1 MSEEILKA
9 LIRLF
14 AVISKQDGGVTEGER
29 NYVMAFFRQ
38 QLGHDDI
45 EQYITLYDNY
55 TEYGKDT
62 AKSTTTSLEDSVHT
76 LRVSKKINQTLT
88 QRQKIIA
95 IIESIGLIN
104 SDEHFSEH
112 ELRVLDTVAT
122 IFNISDE
129 TLALLREFVTSESL
143 HAYNESCSLIAG
155 HQIRERT
162 DALFLELTIAGQL
175 TFIYEKSTDLYF
187 VKYEGDED
195 LSLNSMPIVSRRPYL
210 FSVGSTIKLPRG
222 QTIYFSDVIFR
233 FTRSHDRDKLSF
245 IASEL
250 EFQFPNSDNGVK
262 KISIE
267 ESEGQ
272 LIGIMGASGSGKTT
286 LLRLLAGI
294 LSPRGGQVK
303 LNGLDISKLDTH
315 MRGSI
320 GYVPQDDIL
329 FEDLTVYQNL
339 YYNAR
344 LSLSNKTDDELELL
358 INASLKNL
366 GLEHTKNLKVGN
378 VLQQT
383 ISGGQRKR
391 LNIALE
397 LTRQPPVL
405 FVDEPTSGLSS
416 RDSENVID
424 LLKELTLLGK
434 LVFVVI
440 HQPSSDI
447 YKMFDKVIIMD
458 VGGYPI
464 FSGNPL
470 EAISYF
476 KSVSQQLD
484 QSKVICESCGNVN
497 PEQIFNIIE
506 AKVVDEFG
514 NFSDKRKI
522 TPKKWYEYYNTKLQ
536 KAEVEEIKKKPD
548 NVFKIPSVVNQ
559 FSIFLQRDVFS
570 KLADKQYMLVNLL
583 EAPVLAIIL
592 AYVIRYKNSS
602 SGEYLFLYNDNIPAY
617 LLMSIIVALFLG
629 LSVSA
634 EEIIKDRKLR
644 TREKFLH
651 LSKSSYLLSKVAIL
665 FTLSAFQIL
674 TFVLIGN
681 AILELKDMTW
691 SFWLILFST
700 ATFANILGLNIS
712 AAFRSAI
719 TVYIIIPVILIPQM
733 ILSGLLFNFDKL
745 NNTISSQGT
754 VPLLGDAMTSR
765 WALEALAVDLFKN
778 NSFEYPIFEA
788 ECKKRNANYK
798 SAYWTKEMKNKVN
811 FVANNFLNED
821 EVVQASVSD
830 ALLTIKNEIIAE
842 PFKGKLATIDID
854 SALIFERFSPRVL
867 FLLQTY
873 IRDAETYYNEES
885 VTAQKRMDRI
895 IGLLENSDKYDYD
908 ASSYKKLYFNEN
920 LATLVRN
927 SDSKDRIIEIDNHY
941 VRKAD
946 LVFFEPPLPTNPL
959 NYRAHMYAPKKHF
972 LGMTIDTFWFNI
984 GVIWTMTIFLYIT
997 LYFNIFERIVN
1008 IRWFKRG

>member
-45 EQYITLYDNY
+45 DKYIALYDTY
-55 TEYGKDT
+55 TDYGKD
-62 AKSTTTSLEDSVHT
+62 ASKSSTTSIEDSVQA

-95 IIESIGLIN
+95 LIESIGLIN
-104 SDEHFSEH
+104 SDDHISDF

-129 TLALLREFVTSESL
+129 TLALLREFVTSEEL
-143 HAYNESCSLIAG
+143 HAYNESSVLIAG
-155 HQIRERT
+155 HQIRERS
-162 DALFLELTIAGQL
+162 DALFLEMAISGQL
-175 TFIYEKSTDLYF
+175 TFIYEKNTDLYL
-187 VKYEGDED
+187 VKYEGNED
-195 LSLNSMPIVSRRPYL
+195 LSLNSIPIVPRKSYL

-222 QTIYFSDVIFR
+222 QSIYFSDVIYR
-233 FTRSHDRDKLSF
+233 FTRSQDRDKLSF
-245 IASEL
+245 IATDL
-250 EFQFPNSDNGVK
+250 EFRFPKSDNGLK
-262 KISIE
+262 KITIE

-294 LSPRGGQVK
+294 LTPSNGSIK
-303 LNGLDISKLDTH
+303 LNRLNISELETH
-315 MRGSI
+315 MEGSI

-344 LSLSNKTDDELELL
+344 LSLSNKTDEELDLL
-358 INASLKNL
+358 ITSGLKNL
-366 GLEHTKNLKVGN
+366 GLDHTKDLKVGN
-378 VLQQT
+378 VLKQT

-464 FSGNPL
+464 FSGNPI

-476 KSVSQQLD
+476 KNVSQQLD
-484 QSKVICESCGNVN
+484 HSKVICETCGNVN

-522 TPKKWYEYYNTKLQ
+522 TPEKWYEYYKTKLR
-536 KAEVEEIKKKPD
+536 KPEVEEISGRPS
-548 NVFKIPSVVNQ
+548 NLFKIPPLFSQ
-559 FSIFLQRDVFS
+559 FIIFLQRDVLS
-570 KLADKQYMLVNLL
+570 KLSDRQYMLVNLL
-583 EAPVLAIIL
+583 EAPLLALIL

-602 SGEYLFLYNDNIPAY
+602 TGEYLFLNNDNIPAY

-644 TREKFLH
+644 AREQFLH

-674 TFVLIGN
+674 SFVLIGN
-681 AILELKDMTW
+681 GILELREMTW

-712 AAFRSAI
+712 SAFRSAI
-719 TVYIIIPVILIPQM
+719 TVYIVIPVILIPQM

-745 NNTISSQGT
+745 NSTISTQGV
-754 VPLLGDAMTSR
+754 VPLLGDSMTSR

-778 NSFEYPIFEA
+778 NSYEYPIYEVDS
-788 ECKKRNANYK
+788 KMRNATFK

-811 FVANNFLNED
+811 FVTNNFLNED
-821 EVVQASVSD
+821 KVVRANVMD
-830 ALLTIKNEIIAE
+830 ALLTIKNELKNE
-842 PFKGKLATIDID
+842 PFKGSLASINLD
-854 SALIFERFSPRVL
+854 SALIIERVSPRVL
-867 FLLQTY
+867 LRLHTY
-873 IRDAETYYNEES
+873 LRETVAHYDEIS
-885 VTAQKRMDRI
+885 VAAQKKMDKI
-895 IGLLENSDKYDYD
+895 IGLLENYDKYDYD
-908 ASSYKKLYFNEN
+908 VTRYKKLYSNEN

-927 SDSKDRIIEIDNHY
+927 SDTKDRIVEVDNHFI
-941 VRKAD
+941 RKID
-946 LVFFEPPLPTNPL
+946 LVFFEPQAPSNPL
-959 NYRAHMYAPKKHF
+959 NYRAHMYAPAKHF

-984 GVIWTMTIFLYIT
+984 GVIWTMTAILYLT
-997 LYFNIFERIVN
+997 LYFDLFERIVN
-1008 IRWFKRG
+1008 IRLFKH

>member
-29 NYVMAFFRQ
+29 DYVMAFFRQ
-38 QLGHDDI
+38 QLGRDDI
-45 EQYITLYDNY
+45 EKYIALYDTY
-55 TEYGKDT
+55 TGYGDDS
-62 AKSTTTSLEDSVHT
+62 AKSTTTSLEDSVLA
-76 LRVSKKINQTLT
+76 LRVGKKINQTLT

-104 SDEHFSEH
+104 SDDYFSEL
-112 ELRVLDTVAT
+112 ELRVLDTIAA

-129 TLALLREFVTSESL
+129 TLTLLREFVTSENL
-143 HAYNESCSLIAG
+143 KAYSESCALIGG

-162 DALFLELTIAGQL
+162 DALFLELAISGQL

-187 VKYEGDED
+187 VKYEGNED
-195 LSLNSMPIVSRRPYL
+195 LSLNSMPIIARKSYL
-210 FSVGSTIKLPRG
+210 FPVGSTIKLPRG
-222 QTIYFSDVIFR
+222 HTIYFSDIIFR
-233 FTRSHDRDKLSF
+233 FTRSSDRDKLSF
-245 IASEL
+245 IATDL
-250 EFQFPNSDNGVK
+250 EFHFPNSDNGLRK
-262 KISIE
+262 LTIE

-294 LSPRGGQVK
+294 IKPTNGEIK
-303 LNGLDISKLDTH
+303 LNGIDISKIETH
-315 MRGSI
+315 MEGSI
-320 GYVPQDDIL
+320 GYVPQDDVL

-344 LSLSNKTDDELELL
+344 LSLSNKTDDELEKV
-358 INASLKNL
+358 INTGLKNL
-366 GLEHTKNLKVGN
+366 GLEHTKDLKVGN
-378 VLQQT
+378 VLKQT

-458 VGGYPI
+458 DGGYPI
-464 FSGNPL
+464 FSGNPI

-476 KSVSQQLD
+476 KSISQQLD
-484 QSKVICESCGNVN
+484 HTKVTCEICGNVN

-522 TPKKWYEYYNTKLQ
+522 TPEKWYEYYNTKLQ
-536 KAEVEEIKKKPD
+536 RSEVEEIKKRPA
-548 NVFKIPSVVNQ
+548 NVFKIPSLLNQ
-559 FSIFLQRDVFS
+559 FSIFIQRDVFS
-570 KLADKQYMLVNLL
+570 KLSDKQYLLVNLL
-583 EAPVLAIIL
+583 EAPLLALIL

-602 SGEYLFLYNDNIPAY
+602 TGEYVYLYNDNIPAY

-644 TREKFLH
+644 AREKFLH

-674 TFVLIGN
+674 LFVLIGN
-681 AILELKDMTW
+681 TILEIKQMTW
-691 SFWLILFST
+691 SFWLILFSS

-719 TVYIIIPVILIPQM
+719 TVYIVIPVILIPQM

-745 NNTISSQGT
+745 NDSISSQGT
-754 VPLLGDAMTSR
+754 VPLIGDTMTSR

-778 NSFEYPIFEA
+778 NHYEYPIFEA
-788 ECKKRNANYK
+788 ESKMRNANFK
-798 SAYWTKEMKNKVN
+798 SSYWTKEVNNKLN
-811 FVANNFLNED
+811 FIANNFLNKD
-821 EVVQASVSD
+821 EVVQASVKD
-830 ALLTIKNEIIAE
+830 AILTIKNEIKAE
-842 PFKGKLATIDID
+842 PYKGELATTNID
-854 SALIFERFSPRVL
+854 SALILERISPR
-867 FLLQTY
+867 LLLLLHSY
-873 IRDAETYYNEES
+873 VKDAQVHYDEIS
-885 VTAQKRMDRI
+885 VEAQKKMDRI
-895 IGLLENSDKYDYD
+895 IGFLENSDKYDYD
-908 ASSYKKLYFNEN
+908 VTRYKKIYFNEN

-927 SDSKDRIIEIDNHY
+927 SDTKDRIIEIDNHF
-941 VRKAD
+941 VRKVD
-946 LVFFEPPLPTNPL
+946 LIFFESTLSNNPL
-959 NYRAHMYAPKKHF
+959 NYRTHMYAPKKHF
-972 LGMTIDTFWFNI
+972 LGMAIDTFWFNI
-984 GVIWTMTIFLYIT
+984 SVIWTMTIMLYIT
-997 LYFNIFERIVN
+997 LYFDVFEKIVN
-1008 IRWFKRG
+1008 RRWLKR

>member
-14 AVISKQDGGVTEGER
+14 AVISKQDGGVTDGER
-29 NYVMAFFRQ
+29 DYVMAFFRQ

-45 EQYITLYDNY
+45 EQYIALYDTY
-55 TEYGKDT
+55 TGYGKQEVKGT
-62 AKSTTTSLEDSVHT
+62 VTTIADSVQA

-95 IIESIGLIN
+95 VIESIGLIN
-104 SDEHFSEH
+104 SDDHFSEH

-122 IFNISDE
+122 VFNISDE
-129 TLALLREFVTSESL
+129 TLLLLRQFVTSEPL
-143 HAYNESCSLIAG
+143 NAYNPNNTLIAG

-162 DALFLELTIAGQL
+162 DALFLELAISGQL
-175 TFIYEKSTDLYF
+175 IFIYEQSTDLYF
-187 VKYEGDED
+187 VKYEGEED
-195 LSLNSMPIVSRRPYL
+195 LSLNSMSITPKKSYL

-233 FTRSHDRDKLSF
+233 FTRSRDRDKLSF
-245 IASEL
+245 IATDL
-250 EFQFPNSDNGVK
+250 EFRFPNSDNGVK
-262 KISIE
+262 NISIE

-286 LLRLLAGI
+286 LLKLLSGI
-294 LSPRGGQVK
+294 LKPTHGEIK
-303 LNGLDISKLDTH
+303 LNGINISQLDTH
-315 MRGSI
+315 MEGSI

-329 FEDLTVYQNL
+329 FEELTVYQNL

-344 LSLSNKTDDELELL
+344 LSISNKTDEEIDVI
-358 INASLKNL
+358 INNSLKNL
-366 GLEHTKNLKVGN
+366 GLEHTRDLKVGN
-378 VLQQT
+378 VLKQT

-424 LLKELTLLGK
+424 LLKELTLMGK

-464 FSGNPL
+464 FSGNPI

-476 KSVSQQLD
+476 KSISQQLD
-484 QSKVICESCGNVN
+484 HSKVICETCGNVN

-522 TPKKWYEYYNTKLQ
+522 TPQKWYEYYNTRLKKQ
-536 KAEVEEIKKKPD
+536 EIEEIAEAPET
-548 NVFKIPSVVNQ
+548 VFRIPSLFQQ

-583 EAPVLAIIL
+583 EAPLLALIL
-592 AYVIRYKNSS
+592 AYIIRYKNSPG
-602 SGEYLFLYNDNIPAY
+602 GEYIYLYNDNIPAY

-644 TREKFLH
+644 AREKFLH

-665 FTLSAFQIL
+665 FTLSAFQIIL
-674 TFVLIGN
+674 FVLIGN
-681 AILELKDMTW
+681 SILALKEMTW
-691 SFWLILFST
+691 SFWIILFST
-700 ATFANILGLNIS
+700 STFANILGLNIS
-712 AAFRSAI
+712 SAFRSAI

-745 NNTISSQGT
+745 NNTISSQGK
-754 VPLLGDAMTSR
+754 VPLIGDSMTSR

-778 NSFEYPIFEA
+778 NAYEYPIYEVDSR
-788 ECKKRNANYK
+788 KRNANYK
-798 SAYWTKEMKNKVN
+798 SSYWTKEMKNKIN

-821 EVVQASVSD
+821 EVIKSNVSD
-830 ALLTIKNEIIAE
+830 ALMTIKNELRAE
-842 PFKGKLATIDID
+842 PFKGKLEKINLD
-854 SALIFERFSPRVL
+854 SLLIIERMSPRVL
-867 FLLQTY
+867 LMLHSQ
-873 IRDAETYYNEES
+873 IRDTESHYLEEG
-885 VTAQKRMDRI
+885 TAAQKKLDRI
-895 IGLLENSDKYDYD
+895 IGILENSGKFDYD
-908 ASSYKKLYFNEN
+908 ATLYKKLYFNEN

-927 SDSKDRIIEIDNHY
+927 SDSKERLIE
-941 VRKAD
+941 RKNRFIRKID
-946 LVFFEPPLPTNPL
+946 LVYFEPPVPSNPL
-959 NYRAHMYAPKKHF
+959 NYRAHMYAPRKNF
-972 LGMTIDTFWFNI
+972 LGMKIDTFWFNV
-984 GVIWTMTIFLYIT
+984 GVIWSMTIILYLT
-997 LYFNIFERIVN
+997 LYFDIFERIVN
-1008 IRWFKRG
+1008 IRWIKR

>member
-14 AVISKQDGGVTEGER
+14 AVISKQDGGVTKGER
-29 NYVMAFFRQ
+29 DYVMAFFRQ

-55 TEYGKDT
+55 TGYGKELT
-62 AKSTTTSLEDSVHT
+62 KSTTTSLEDSV
-76 LRVSKKINQTLT
+76 LALQVSKKINQTLT

-104 SDEHFSEH
+104 SDDHFSDL
-112 ELRVLDTVAT
+112 ELRVLDTAAT

-129 TLALLREFVTSESL
+129 TLTLLREFVTSESL
-143 HAYNESCSLIAG
+143 NAYNESCTLIAG

-162 DALFLELTIAGQL
+162 DALFLELAIAGQL
-175 TFIYEKSTDLYF
+175 TFIYEKNTDLYF

-195 LSLNSMPIVSRRPYL
+195 LSLNSMPVISRKSYL

-245 IASEL
+245 VASNL

-294 LSPRGGQVK
+294 IKPNGGEIK
-303 LNGLDISKLDTH
+303 LNGLNVSELGTH
-315 MRGSI
+315 MEGSI

-344 LSLSNKTDDELELL
+344 LSLSDKTDDELDDL
-358 INASLKNL
+358 INTGLKNL

-378 VLQQT
+378 VLKQT

-397 LTRQPPVL
+397 LTRQPPLL

-464 FSGNPL
+464 FSGNPI
-470 EAISYF
+470 EAIGYF

-484 QSKVICESCGNVN
+484 HTKVICESCGNVN

-522 TPKKWYEYYNTKLQ
+522 TPEKWYEYYNTKLV
-536 KAEVEEIKKKPD
+536 KNEVEEIKTRPD
-548 NVFKIPSVVNQ
+548 NVFKIPSLLIQ

-570 KLADKQYMLVNLL
+570 KLADKQYMIVNLL
-583 EAPVLAIIL
+583 EAPLLALIL

-602 SGEYLFLYNDNIPAY
+602 TGEYLFIFNDNIPAY

-644 TREKFLH
+644 AREKFLH

-681 AILELKDMTW
+681 SILELKDMTW

-712 AAFRSAI
+712 SAFSSAI

-745 NNTISSQGT
+745 NNTISSQGI
-754 VPLLGDAMTSR
+754 VPLLGDTMTSR

-778 NSFEYPIFEA
+778 NSYEYPIYEVDSR
-788 ECKKRNANYK
+788 KRNANFK

-811 FVANNFLNED
+811 FVANNFLNKD
-821 EVVQASVSD
+821 EVVQAGVSD

-842 PFKGKLATIDID
+842 PFKGELASIDLD
-854 SALIFERFSPRVL
+854 SALIFERLSPRVF
-867 FLLQTY
+867 FLLHSY
-873 IRDAETYYNEES
+873 IRDAETYYNKAS
-885 VTAQKRMDRI
+885 VEAQKKMDRI
-895 IGLLENSDKYDYD
+895 IGLLESSDKYDYD
-908 ASSYKKLYFNEN
+908 VTRYKKLYFNEN

-927 SDSKDRIIEIDNHY
+927 SDTKDRIIEINNHFI
-941 VRKAD
+941 RKVD
-946 LVFFEPPLPTNPL
+946 LIFFEPVQPGNPL
-959 NYRAHMYAPKKHF
+959 NYRAHMYAPRKHF
-972 LGMTIDTFWFNI
+972 LGMNIDTFWFNI
-984 GVIWTMTIFLYIT
+984 GVIWSMTIILYIT
-997 LYFNIFERIVN
+997 LYFDIFERIVN
-1008 IRWFKRG
+1008 IRWFKR

>member
-29 NYVMAFFRQ
+29 DYVMAFFRQ

-45 EQYITLYDNY
+45 DKYIALYDTY
-55 TEYGKDT
+55 TDYGKDE
-62 AKSTTTSLEDSVHT
+62 AKSSTTTIEDSVLA

-104 SDEHFSEH
+104 SDDHISDF

-129 TLALLREFVTSESL
+129 TLTLLREFVTAEEL
-143 HAYNESCSLIAG
+143 HAYNESSVLIAG
-155 HQIRERT
+155 HQIRERS
-162 DALFLELTIAGQL
+162 DALFLEIAIAGQL
-175 TFIYEKSTDLYF
+175 TFIYEKNTDLYL
-187 VKYEGDED
+187 VKYEGNED
-195 LSLNSMPIVSRRPYL
+195 LSLNSIPIVPRKSYL

-222 QTIYFSDVIFR
+222 QSIYFSDIIYR
-233 FTRSHDRDKLSF
+233 FTRLRDRDKLSF
-245 IASEL
+245 IATDL
-250 EFQFPNSDNGVK
+250 EFRFPKSDNGLK
-262 KISIE
+262 KITIE

-294 LSPRGGQVK
+294 LAPSNGSIK
-303 LNGLDISKLDTH
+303 LNGLNISEIETH
-315 MRGSI
+315 MEGSI

-344 LSLSNKTDDELELL
+344 LSLSNKTDEELDDL
-358 INASLKNL
+358 ITTGLKNL
-366 GLEHTKNLKVGN
+366 GLTHTKDLKVGN
-378 VLQQT
+378 VLKQT

-464 FSGNPL
+464 FSGNPI

-484 QSKVICESCGNVN
+484 HSKVICEACGNVN

-522 TPKKWYEYYNTKLQ
+522 TPEKWYEYYKTKLR
-536 KAEVEEIKKKPD
+536 KPEVEEIRDRPA
-548 NVFKIPSVVNQ
+548 NLFKIPSLFAQ
-559 FSIFLQRDVFS
+559 FSIFLQRDVLS
-570 KLADKQYMLVNLL
+570 KLSDVQYLLVNLL
-583 EAPVLAIIL
+583 EAPLLALIL

-602 SGEYLFLYNDNIPAY
+602 TGEYLFLNNDNIPAY

-644 TREKFLH
+644 AREQFLH

-681 AILELKDMTW
+681 SILELREMTW

-712 AAFRSAI
+712 SAFRSAI
-719 TVYIIIPVILIPQM
+719 TVYIVIPVILIPQM

-745 NNTISSQGT
+745 NSTISSQGV
-754 VPLLGDAMTSR
+754 VPLLGDSMTSR

-778 NSFEYPIFEA
+778 NNYEYPIYEV
-788 ECKKRNANYK
+788 ESKMRNASFK

-811 FVANNFLNED
+811 FVTNNFLNED
-821 EVVQASVSD
+821 KVVRENVKD
-830 ALLTIKNEIIAE
+830 ALLTIKNELKNE
-842 PFKGKLATIDID
+842 TFKGSLAGIDLD
-854 SALIFERFSPRVL
+854 SALIIERISPRVIL
-867 FLLQTY
+867 TLHTY
-873 IRDAETYYNEES
+873 LRETVSHYDEIS
-885 VTAQKRMDRI
+885 VAAQKKMDRI
-895 IGLLENSDKYDYD
+895 IGLLENSDRYDYD
-908 ASSYKKLYFNEN
+908 VTRYKKLYFNDN
-920 LATLVRN
+920 LASLVRN
-927 SDSKDRIIEIDNHY
+927 SDTKDRIVEVDNHFI
-941 VRKAD
+941 RKID
-946 LVFFEPPLPTNPL
+946 LVFFEPQIPSNTL
-959 NYRAHMYAPKKHF
+959 NYRAHMYAPAKHF
-972 LGMTIDTFWFNI
+972 LGMKVDTFWFNI
-984 GVIWTMTIFLYIT
+984 GVIWSMTAILYLT
-997 LYFNIFERIVN
+997 LYFDLFERIVN
-1008 IRWFKRG
+1008 IRLFKR

>member
-1 MSEEILKA
+1 MSEEILRA

-45 EQYITLYDNY
+45 EKYIALYDTY
-55 TEYGKDT
+55 SGYGEDS
-62 AKSTTTSLEDSVHT
+62 AKSTTTSLEDSVLA

-95 IIESIGLIN
+95 IIEAIGLIN
-104 SDEHFSEH
+104 SDDVFSEL

-129 TLALLREFVTSESL
+129 TLTLLREFVTSESL
-143 HAYNESCSLIAG
+143 RAYNESCTLIAG

-162 DALFLELTIAGQL
+162 DALFLELAIAGQL
-175 TFIYEKSTDLYF
+175 TFIYEKNTDLYF
-187 VKYEGDED
+187 VKYEGSED
-195 LSLNSMPIVSRRPYL
+195 LSLNSMPIITRKSYL
-210 FSVGSTIKLPRG
+210 FPVGSTIKLPRG
-222 QTIYFSDVIFR
+222 QTIYFSDIIFR
-233 FTRSHDRDKLSF
+233 FTRLHDRDKLSF
-245 IASEL
+245 IATDL
-250 EFQFPNSDNGVK
+250 EFNFPNSDNGLK
-262 KISIE
+262 KLSIE

-272 LIGIMGASGSGKTT
+272 LVGIMGASGSGKTT

-294 LSPRGGQVK
+294 IKPKNGEIK
-303 LNGLDISKLDTH
+303 LNSINISKLDTH
-315 MRGSI
+315 MEGSI
-320 GYVPQDDIL
+320 GYVPQDDVL

-344 LSLSNKTDDELELL
+344 LSLSNKTNDQLDE
-358 INASLKNL
+358 IITTGLKNL
-366 GLEHTKNLKVGN
+366 GLEHTKDLKVGN
-378 VLQQT
+378 VLKQT

-397 LTRQPPVL
+397 LIRQPPVL

-458 VGGYPI
+458 DGGYPI
-464 FSGNPL
+464 FSGNPIG
-470 EAISYF
+470 AISYF
-476 KSVSQQLD
+476 KSISQQLD
-484 QSKVICESCGNVN
+484 HSKVICESCGNVN

-522 TPKKWYEYYNTKLQ
+522 SPEKWYEYFNTKL
-536 KAEVEEIKKKPD
+536 KKPEVEEIKKRPN
-548 NVFKIPSVVNQ
+548 NVFKIPSLLNQ

-570 KLADKQYMLVNLL
+570 KLADKQYLLVNLL
-583 EAPVLAIIL
+583 EAPFLALIL

-602 SGEYLFLYNDNIPAY
+602 TGEYLFLNNDNIPAY

-644 TREKFLH
+644 AREKFLH

-665 FTLSAFQIL
+665 FTLSALQIL
-674 TFVLIGN
+674 LFVLIGN
-681 AILELKDMTW
+681 SILELKHMTW

-700 ATFANILGLNIS
+700 ATFANMLGLNIS
-712 AAFRSAI
+712 SAFRSAI

-745 NNTISSQGT
+745 NNTISSQGV
-754 VPLLGDAMTSR
+754 VPLIGDTMTSR

-778 NSFEYPIFEA
+778 NNYEYPIFEA
-788 ECKKRNANYK
+788 DSKMRNASYK
-798 SAYWTKEMKNKVN
+798 TAYWIKEMKNKVN
-811 FVANNFLNED
+811 FVANNFLNKD
-821 EVVQASVSD
+821 ELIRANVGD

-842 PFKGKLATIDID
+842 PYKGKLVSIDID
-854 SALIFERFSPRVL
+854 SALILERVSPK
-867 FLLQTY
+867 LLLLLHNY
-873 IRDAETYYNEES
+873 LKEAEDHYNEAS
-885 VTAQKRMDRI
+885 VEGQKKMDRI
-895 IGLLENSDKYDYD
+895 IGLLENSDKYEYD
-908 ASSYKKLYFNEN
+908 ATRYKKLYFNEN
-920 LATLVRN
+920 LSTLVRN
-927 SDSKDRIIEIDNHY
+927 SDTKDRIIEVNNHF
-941 VRKAD
+941 VRKVD
-946 LVFFEPPLPTNPL
+946 LIYFEPPFTSNPV

-972 LGMTIDTFWFNI
+972 LGMSIDTFWFNI
-984 GVIWTMTIFLYIT
+984 GVIWAMTIILYIT
-997 LYFNIFERIVN
+997 LYFNVFETIVN
-1008 IRWFKRG
+1008 IRWFKR

>member
-1 MSEEILKA
+1 MSEEILRA

-29 NYVMAFFRQ
+29 DYVIAFFQQ

-45 EQYITLYDNY
+45 EQYIKLYDTY
-55 TEYGKDT
+55 TGFGQD
-62 AKSTTTSLEDSVHT
+62 STKTETTSLEDSVQT
-76 LRVSKKINQTLT
+76 LRISKKINQTLT

-104 SDEHFSEH
+104 SDDKFSDN
-112 ELRVLDTVAT
+112 ELKVLDTVAT

-129 TLALLREFVTSESL
+129 TVSLLREFVTSEAL
-143 HAYNESCSLIAG
+143 HAFNTSCILIAG

-162 DALFLELTIAGQL
+162 DALFLELTISGQL
-175 TFIYEKSTDLYF
+175 TFLYEKSTDLYF
-187 VKYEGDED
+187 VKYEGEEE
-195 LSLNSMPIVSRRPYL
+195 LSLNSMPLVAKKSYL

-222 QTIYFSDVIFR
+222 QSIYFSDIIFR
-233 FTRSHDRDKLSF
+233 FTRSYDRDKLSF
-245 IASEL
+245 IAKDL
-250 EFQFPNSDNGVK
+250 EFKFPNSDNGVK
-262 KISIE
+262 KITIE

-294 LSPRGGQVK
+294 LDPTSGTIK

-315 MRGSI
+315 LKGSI

-329 FEDLTVYQNL
+329 LEDLTVYQNL

-344 LSLSNKTDDELELL
+344 LSLSNKTDEELEII
-358 INASLKNL
+358 INSGLKNL

-378 VLQQT
+378 VLKQT

-440 HQPSSDI
+440 HQPASDI

-476 KSVSQQLD
+476 KSISQQLD
-484 QSKVICESCGNVN
+484 QSKVICEICGNVN

-522 TPKKWYEYYNTKLQ
+522 TPKKWYKYYKSKLQ
-536 KAEVEEIKKKPD
+536 RAEVGEIKAKPE
-548 NVFKIPSVVNQ
+548 NLFKIPSLFNQ
-559 FSIFLQRDVFS
+559 FSIFLQRDVLS
-570 KLADKQYMLVNLL
+570 KLADKQYLLVNLL
-583 EAPVLAIIL
+583 EAPLLALIL
-592 AYVIRYKNSS
+592 AYVIRYKNSAT
-602 SGEYLFLYNDNIPAY
+602 GEYLFLQNDNIPAY

-629 LSVSA
+629 LSISA

-665 FTLSAFQIL
+665 FTLSAFQIMA
-674 TFVLIGN
+674 FVLIGN
-681 AILELKDMTW
+681 TILELKQMTW

-712 AAFRSAI
+712 SAFRSAI

-754 VPLLGDAMTSR
+754 VPLIGDSMTSR

-778 NSFEYPIFEA
+778 NRFEYPIFKVES
-788 ECKKRNANYK
+788 EKRNANFK
-798 SAYWTKEMKNKVN
+798 SAYWTKEMNNKVN
-811 FVANNFLNED
+811 FVATNFLNED
-821 EVVQASVSD
+821 PVVQSSVSD
-830 ALLTIKNEIIAE
+830 ALSTLKNEIIDE
-842 PFKGKLATIDID
+842 SFKGELASVNLD
-854 SALIFERFSPRVL
+854 SALAIERISPKM
-867 FLLQTY
+867 LLLLHAY
-873 IRDAETYYNEES
+873 LKDAEEYYDKVS
-885 VTAQKRMDRI
+885 VEAQKKMDRI
-895 IGLLENSDKYDYD
+895 IALLENSEKYEYD
-908 ASSYKKLYFNEN
+908 VNQFKKLYYNEN

-927 SDSKDRIIEIDNHY
+927 SDSKERIIEKNNHF
-941 VRKAD
+941 VRKID
-946 LVFFEPPLPTNPL
+946 LIYFEPIVPTNPL
-959 NYRAHMYAPKKHF
+959 NYRAHMYAPRKHF
-972 LGMTIDTFWFNI
+972 LGISIDTFWFNI
-984 GVIWTMTIFLYIT
+984 GVIWSMTIILYIT
-997 LYFNIFERIVN
+997 LYFDIFERIVN
-1008 IRWFKRG
+1008 IRWFKR

>member
-29 NYVMAFFRQ
+29 NYVIAFFRQ

-45 EQYITLYDNY
+45 DQYIALYDTY
-55 TEYGKDT
+55 TGYGKEESKTT
-62 AKSTTTSLEDSVHT
+62 ATSIEDSLQA
-76 LRVSKKINQTLT
+76 LRISKKINQTLT

-95 IIESIGLIN
+95 VIESIGLIN
-104 SDEHFSEH
+104 SDESFSEL

-122 IFNISDE
+122 VFNISDD
-129 TLALLREFVTSESL
+129 TVVLLRQFVTAESL
-143 HAYNESCSLIAG
+143 QAYSVSKALIAG

-162 DALFLELTIAGQL
+162 DALFLELAISGQL

-187 VKYEGDED
+187 VKYEGEED
-195 LSLNSMPIVSRRPYL
+195 LSLNSMSIIPRKSYL
-210 FSVGSTIKLPRG
+210 FSVGSIIKLPRG
-222 QTIYFSDVIFR
+222 QTIYFSDIIFR
-233 FTRSHDRDKLSF
+233 FSKTLNRDKISF
-245 IASEL
+245 IATDL
-250 EFQFPNSDNGVK
+250 EFKFPNSNNGVK
-262 KISIE
+262 NINIE

-294 LSPRGGQVK
+294 IKPSGGDIK
-303 LNGLDISKLDTH
+303 LNGINISQLEKH
-315 MRGSI
+315 MEGSI

-329 FEDLTVYQNL
+329 FEELTVYQNL

-344 LSLSNKTDDELELL
+344 LSISNKNDDE
-358 INASLKNL
+358 IDRIICKGLKNL
-366 GLEHTKNLKVGN
+366 GLEHTKDLKVGN
-378 VLQQT
+378 MLSQT

-397 LTRQPPVL
+397 LTRQPPLL

-458 VGGYPI
+458 IGGYPI
-464 FSGNPL
+464 FNGNPI

-476 KSVSQQLD
+476 KGISQQLD
-484 QSKVICESCGNVN
+484 HRKVICESCGTVN

-506 AKVVDEFG
+506 ARVVDEFG
-514 NFSDKRKI
+514 NFSDKRKV
-522 TPKKWYEYYNTKLQ
+522 TPEKWYEYYNTKLA
-536 KAEVEEIKKKPD
+536 KPEIEEIKKAPD
-548 NVFKIPSVVNQ
+548 TVFKIPSRYKQ

-570 KLADKQYMLVNLL
+570 KLADKQYMLANLL
-583 EAPVLAIIL
+583 EAPLLALIL
-592 AYVIRYKNSS
+592 AYVIRYKNSD
-602 SGEYLFLYNDNIPAY
+602 SGEYLFIDNDNIPAY

-644 TREKFLH
+644 SREKFLH
-651 LSKSSYLLSKVAIL
+651 LSTSSYLLSKVAIL
-665 FTLSAFQIL
+665 FVLSAFQIL
-674 TFVLIGN
+674 LFVIIGN
-681 AILELKDMTW
+681 SILELKQMTW
-691 SFWLILFST
+691 RFWIVLFST

-712 AAFRSAI
+712 SAFRSAI

-745 NNTISSQGT
+745 NSTISSKNN
-754 VPLLGDAMTSR
+754 VPLLGDTMASR

-778 NSFEYPIFEA
+778 NPYEYPIFEVDSR
-788 ECKKRNANYK
+788 KRNANYK
-798 SAYWTKEMKNKVN
+798 NSYWTKEMKNKVN
-811 FVANNFLNED
+811 FVANNFLNQD
-821 EVVQASVSD
+821 QMVKNNLSD
-830 ALLTIKNEIIAE
+830 ALLTIKNELRAE
-842 PFKGKLATIDID
+842 PFKGKLTSINLD
-854 SALIFERFSPRVL
+854 SALVLERISARL
-867 FLLQTY
+867 FLNLHTYLSDTEMFYEKESSAAQT
-873 IRDAETYYNEES
+873 
-885 VTAQKRMDRI
+885 KMDKI
-895 IGLLENSDKYDYD
+895 VSLLEKSDKYDYD
-908 ASSYKKLYFNEN
+908 VGLYKKLYFNDN

-927 SDSKDRIIEIDNHY
+927 SNTKERIIEVNNHF
-941 VRKAD
+941 VRKID
-946 LVFFEPPLPTNPL
+946 PIFFDPPKPKNPI
-959 NYRAHMYAPKKHF
+959 NYRAHMYAPTKHF
-972 LGMTIDTFWFNI
+972 LGMKFDTYWFNV
-984 GVIWTMTIFLYIT
+984 GVIWSMTIILYLT
-997 LYFNIFERIVN
+997 LYFNIFEKIVN
-1008 IRWFKRG
+1008 IRWFKR